1 MNATKNFCVNA
12 QRHAGIANARGNNQ
26 AMAMLRGVAF
36 AGALFTLVVSTTLP
50 ALAVTQHTGGL
61 TGALY
66 AAGGGAGSFST
77 VRALNSMFGA
87 PTVQGEMQ
95 RLQDQFGDTSAFISM
110 FDFAMDDA
118 WQKAGKDDVAVS
130 KASDL
135 TGEQL
140 ATAVVSAGTQH
151 RVFTVQRLFSSLFPP
166 QVAADVLLDLDV
178 KYGADASKNFKSMAN
193 SFFTDTGASLGVAA
207 LKGAHRT
214 Q

>member
-1 MNATKNFCVNA
+1 
-12 QRHAGIANARGNNQ
+12 
-26 AMAMLRGVAF
+26 MAMLRGVAF

-50 ALAVTQHTGGL
+50 SLAVTQHTSGL
-61 TGALY
+61 TGAFY

-95 RLQDQFGDTSAFISM
+95 HLQDQFGDTSAFISM

-135 TGEQL
+135 AGQQL

-151 RVFTVQRLFSSLFPP
+151 RVFTVQRLFASLFPP

-207 LKGAHRT
+207 LKGARGT